1 MTAPEPILPPSAHG
15 RRVPWSGWAL
25 FALSL
30 LLESCGQLC
39 LKLGARSV
47 PAGLSDLETIGEAA
61 TSLWAYGGYACI
73 ALQFPV
79 WLGVLARME
88 LSLAFPLGSLAQVT
102 IFLGS
107 VFILGEPASAV
118 QVAGISSI
126 ILGSFLIV
134 GEDDA
139 PAVPAGLEPATPP
152 PGNAAGE
159 GGRA

>member
-1 MTAPEPILPPSAHG
+1 MIASEPTLPPPAG
-15 RRVPWSGWAL
+15 RRRIPCSGWAL

-107 VFILGEPASAV
+107 VFILGESASV
-118 QVAGISSI
+118 SQVAGIASI

-139 PAVPAGLEPATPP
+139 PAGPAGLEPATPP
-152 PGNAAGE
+152 PGNIAREGSAA
-159 GGRA
+159 